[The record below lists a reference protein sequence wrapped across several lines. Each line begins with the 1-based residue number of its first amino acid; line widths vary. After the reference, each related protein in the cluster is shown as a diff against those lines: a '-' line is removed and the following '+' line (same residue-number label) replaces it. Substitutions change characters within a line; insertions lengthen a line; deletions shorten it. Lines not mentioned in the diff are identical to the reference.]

1 MPELPEVET
10 TRHGLEPHLAG
21 QRIQAVIVRHAGLRH
36 PVPEN
41 LQQVLPG
48 LTLRSIERRGK
59 YLLLDCGEG
68 WLILHLGMSGSLRI
82 LPAAT
87 PPEKHDH
94 FDLVLESG
102 QCMRLRDPRRFGAVL
117 WTTAP
122 PESHPL
128 LASLGVEPLTAAFD
142 GEFLY
147 RVSRGRRT
155 PIKQFLMDGHIIVGV
170 GNIYANEA
178 LFSAGINPK
187 TAAGR
192 LGKERCTRLAA
203 LVKSILNLAIA
214 AGGSTL
220 RDFVDSAGNPGYFQ
234 QQYGVYGRAG
244 QLCQRCG
251 ATVRQLRQGQR
262 SAFYCP
268 GCQK

>member
-10 TRHGLEPHLAG
+10 TRRGLEPHLVG
-21 QRIQAVIVRHAGLRH
+21 QRIEAAIVRHAGLRH
-36 PVPEN
+36 PVPED
-41 LQQVLPG
+41 LQH
-48 LTLRSIERRGK
+48 TLRGLAIRGIARRGK
-59 YLLLDCGEG
+59 YLLLDCNKG

-87 PPEKHDH
+87 PAEKHDH

-128 LASLGVEPLTAAFD
+128 LANLGVEPLTATFD
-142 GEFLY
+142 GDFLY
-147 RVSRGRRT
+147 RASRGRRT

-187 TAAGR
+187 IAAER
-192 LGKERCTRLAA
+192 LGKARCEK
-203 LVKSILNLAIA
+203 LVGIVKETLLRAIA

-220 RDFVDSAGNPGYFQ
+220 RDFVNSSGNPGYFQ
-234 QQYGVYGRAG
+234 QQYQVYGRAD
-244 QLCQRCG
+244 QPCRRCG
-251 ATVRQLRQGQR
+251 AVVRQLRQGQR
-262 SAFYCP
+262 STFYCP